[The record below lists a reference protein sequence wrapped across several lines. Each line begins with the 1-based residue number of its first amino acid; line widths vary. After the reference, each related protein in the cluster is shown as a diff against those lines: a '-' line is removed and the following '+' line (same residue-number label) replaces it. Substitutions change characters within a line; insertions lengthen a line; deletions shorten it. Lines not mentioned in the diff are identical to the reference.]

1 MCYEF
6 WRDARKNVEEKAARE
21 KAAEL
26 IDKARTAKP
35 MPEPVAPAGAG
46 QDLEQE
52 QETIPA

>member
-21 KAAEL
+21 KAAQL

-35 MPEPVAPAGAG
+35 MPEDAAPAGAE
-46 QDLEQE
+46 QELEQE
-52 QETIPA
+52 TTPA